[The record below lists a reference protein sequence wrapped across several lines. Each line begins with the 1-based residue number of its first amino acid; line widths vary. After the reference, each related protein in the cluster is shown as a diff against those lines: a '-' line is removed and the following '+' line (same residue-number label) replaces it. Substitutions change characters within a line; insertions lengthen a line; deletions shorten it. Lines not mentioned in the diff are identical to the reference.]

1 MLYEAVLSVC
11 ALITLHVVLALSFKL
26 AQHGETGQYSFSPPV
41 ILVLSESVKFLM
53 SSALFWRER
62 VTSSDLTTDRCHPSA
77 TVVGSAWTQVSTGGL
92 LWRTALLAAFY
103 CLNNNIAFALFRVAD
118 GANINLIKSGGS
130 IVSALLLWVVLK
142 RQLSRTQWSALW
154 LQVFG
159 LVVAQFG
166 PTCTNTPI
174 LQPYAYGLLLVS
186 LLNSAGCAVWNDHM
200 LKCKQYK
207 AVSMHVIN
215 MSLYAFGFL
224 LNGAILFYSLGPPNE
239 GNIFSGFDRPE
250 TSLVLICQSSFGLA
264 ISAVYKYADA
274 VVKTFALSCATSI
287 LLMIDLLFFGAQ
299 FSLVASMGCLVVFL
313 ATHLYVTN
321 PVKQEYS
328 AIPQPEDD
336 DPSIGPSLK
345 TTPKPTKCA
354 NIVPLG
360 AS

>member
-62 VTSSDLTTDRCHPSA
+62 VTSSGLTTDRCHPNA
-77 TVVGSAWTQVSTGGL
+77 TVVGSAWTQISTGGL

-130 IVSALLLWVVLK
+130 IVSALLLRVVLK

-166 PTCTNTPI
+166 PNCTNTPI

-215 MSLYAFGFL
+215 MSLYASGFL
-224 LNGAILFYSLGPPNE
+224 LNGTILLFSRLPEE
-239 GNIFSGFDRPE
+239 GHIFSGFDRPE
-250 TSLVLICQSSFGLA
+250 TYLVLVCQSSFGLA

-313 ATHLYVTN
+313 ATHLYVAN
-321 PVKQEYS
+321 PAKQEYS
-328 AIPQPEDD
+328 AISPQQEDG
-336 DPSIGPSLK
+336 PSTGPSLLK
-345 TTPKPTKCA
+345 STTKPTKCA